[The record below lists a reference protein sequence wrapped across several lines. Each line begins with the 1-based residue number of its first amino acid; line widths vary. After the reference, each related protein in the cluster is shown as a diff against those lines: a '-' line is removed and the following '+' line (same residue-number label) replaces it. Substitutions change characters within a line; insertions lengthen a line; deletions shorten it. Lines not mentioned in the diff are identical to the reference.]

1 MEYKRTRF
9 LVFELSLLTTVW
21 NSLLGVDVNTCDNA
35 GWSPLHEACNLGHL
49 EIVRELLN
57 FIPAK
62 TMDHF
67 LGQGNRYC
75 VIIVPVYWYS
85 VYSLYVECIHT
96 VFTFCRACYLCI
108 DTVLLLVGG
117 DKKPKKVNLLVAT
130 EDQITPLHDAVMNNR
145 LEIAKLLLQHGGTY
159 AYMNTDNFVCI
170 Y

>member
-75 VIIVPVYWYS
+75 VIIV
-85 VYSLYVECIHT
+85 VEGTSTCFI
-96 VFTFCRACYLCI
+96 
-108 DTVLLLVGG
+108 
-117 DKKPKKVNLLVAT
+117 
-130 EDQITPLHDAVMNNR
+130 
-145 LEIAKLLLQHGGTY
+145 KLLWFVEGTSTCIIKLLWFV
-159 AYMNTDNFVCI
+159 AYGENIVNQGTLWWHKHVQVTDIAENRI
-170 Y
+170 